1 MKTLRMF
8 AVFALVAM
16 SLFAVSADAQEI
28 SVLFGSEMGST
39 KQVKPLQQFDI
50 SIVVSNIDDTIGAV
64 EYSLNLPATLAIV
77 GSTYW
82 NGTQLVIDGLDGT
95 AIALG
100 ECVTMVNAP
109 GLPTEITVANL
120 QVIALDT
127 FTPTPITLTE
137 YTGTPSNPGTAP
149 RYANCQD
156 QLVNLTP
163 VNGTLEGVTVPT
175 SASSFS
181 KVKSLF

>member
-28 SVLFGSEMGST
+28 SVFFGSEMAST
-39 KQVKPLQQFDI
+39 MQVKPLQEFDI
-50 SIVVSNIDDTIGAV
+50 SIVVSNIDDTIRGV
-64 EYSLNLPATLAIV
+64 EYLLSLPANLAIV
-77 GSTYW
+77 SSSYW
-82 NGTQLVIDGLDGT
+82 NT

-100 ECVTMVNAP
+100 ECVTMVNVP
-109 GLPTEITVANL
+109 GFPTDITVATL
-120 QVIALDT
+120 QAIALDT
-127 FTPTPITLTE
+127 FGQTPVTLTE
-137 YTGTPSNPGTAP
+137 HTGQPLNPGTAP
-149 RYANCQD
+149 RYANCED
-156 QLVNLTP
+156 ELINLTP

-175 SASSFS
+175 SASSFG

>member
-28 SVLFGSEMGST
+28 SVFFGSEMAST
-39 KQVKPLQQFDI
+39 KQVKPFELFDI

-64 EYSLNLPATLAIV
+64 EYALNLPAGVVIV
-77 GSTYW
+77 ESSFWPGSL
-82 NGTQLVIDGLDGT
+82 QLDGPDGT

-100 ECVTMVNAP
+100 ECVTMVDAP
-109 GLPTEITVANL
+109 GLPTEIVVAAL
-120 QVIALDT
+120 KAIALDT
-127 FTPTPITLTE
+127 FGQAPVTLTE
-137 YTGTPSNPGTAP
+137 LTGQPLNPGTAP
-149 RYANCQD
+149 RYANCQNE
-156 QLVNLTP
+156 LLNLTP
-163 VNGTLEGVTVPT
+163 VNGMLEGVTVPT
-175 SASSFS
+175 SASSFG